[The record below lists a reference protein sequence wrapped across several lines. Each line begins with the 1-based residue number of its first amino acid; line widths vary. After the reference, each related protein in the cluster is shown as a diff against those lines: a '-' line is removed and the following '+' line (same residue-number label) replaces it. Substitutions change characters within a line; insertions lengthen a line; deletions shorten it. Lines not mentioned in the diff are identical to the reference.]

1 MKNRI
6 HLPII
11 IEQDEDKVFIVSC
24 PTFNNFTAKGNT
36 INAAMENIE
45 RIIKSNLDEEKNS
58 NKNEFLAFRE
68 LTLEVA

>member
-1 MKNRI
+1 MKNKI

-11 IEQDEDKVFIVSC
+11 IEQDEHKLFIVSC
-24 PTFNNFTAKGNT
+24 PTFKNFNAKGKT

-45 RIIKSNLDEEKNS
+45 KIIKSNLKEEKNS
-58 NKNEFLAFRE
+58 NKNKFIAFRE